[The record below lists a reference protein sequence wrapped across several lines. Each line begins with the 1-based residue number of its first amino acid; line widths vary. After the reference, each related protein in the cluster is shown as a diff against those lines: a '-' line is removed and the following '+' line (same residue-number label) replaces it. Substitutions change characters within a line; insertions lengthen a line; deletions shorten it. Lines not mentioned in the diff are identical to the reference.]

1 MQVAGHM
8 YAVKRGFESRA
19 TPAHEKPPALPEDH
33 LFCVLV
39 SVGFEIR
46 CQIIDEP
53 AEKFTC
59 LIQISGVDDFQG

>member
-33 LFCVLV
+33 LLNKHK
-39 SVGFEIR
+39 
-46 CQIIDEP
+46 DD
-53 AEKFTC
+53 C
-59 LIQISGVDDFQG
+59 LFKKISREV